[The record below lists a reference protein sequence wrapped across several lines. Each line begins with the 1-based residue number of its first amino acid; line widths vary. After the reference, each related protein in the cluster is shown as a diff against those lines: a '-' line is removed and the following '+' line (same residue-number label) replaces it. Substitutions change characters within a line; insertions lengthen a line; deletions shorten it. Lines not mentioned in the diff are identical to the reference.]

1 MTLTIFKFPRVWLA
15 FVAPQNLNKLGKLHA
30 NSIPKLSEKAT
41 FQISQIFRTISSF
54 PRIRRMFYQN
64 LINRPKKAINMM
76 IMMWME
82 AKQLLNNRV
91 QLNLINLVSSFPPIS
106 EALQPFIEAINKHHT
121 SCERS
126 FTIEL
131 AHRCLD
137 DASTTTKWKQVSF
150 WLGREGI
157 VCMGTVWY
165 VGGVFRKAGKLCVE
179 GKLNE
184 HRAVLQHAKLKSG
197 ENEVTKI
204 NLIQSWQLDFHPLLI
219 HTKEYVDGD
228 AAQWSL

>member
-1 MTLTIFKFPRVWLA
+1 
-15 FVAPQNLNKLGKLHA
+15 
-30 NSIPKLSEKAT
+30 
-41 FQISQIFRTISSF
+41 
-54 PRIRRMFYQN
+54 
-64 LINRPKKAINMM
+64 
-76 IMMWME
+76 MWME

-106 EALQPFIEAINKHHT
+106 EEFQPFIEAINKHHT

-126 FTIEL
+126 FTTEL
-131 AHRCLD
+131 VHRCLD
-137 DASTTTKWKQVSF
+137 DASTTKWKQVSF

-157 VCMGTVWY
+157 SCAWEPFDTSVVCLE
-165 VGGVFRKAGKLCVE
+165 KPENCVE

-197 ENEVTKI
+197 VNGVTKI

-219 HTKEYVDGD
+219 HTTEMLHNDHYNRPSS
-228 AAQWSL
+228 ASCWCIFNRL